1 MKKVYVLKGL
11 DCPYCAAEIEE
22 EVGKHTRRIVIQNIV
37 IALGIKG
44 IFLILGAFGIA
55 GMWEAVFANVG
66 VALIAVLNAM
76 RILKNDKI
84 SVFLPCRVLRTEN
97 KYDILLPILRERKEE
112 MR

>member
-1 MKKVYVLKGL
+1 MTLL
-11 DCPYCAAEIEE
+11 AAEIEE

-55 GMWEAVFANVG
+55 GMWEAVFTNVG

-76 RILKNDKI
+76 RILKK
-84 SVFLPCRVLRTEN
+84 
-97 KYDILLPILRERKEE
+97 
-112 MR
+112 